1 MPSFKLKSS
10 PSQPD
15 KLSPPGK
22 QGRGIVF
29 KLSFPRVFL
38 IVLILVYFLFSGLY
52 AVQRHLA
59 FETSVFDT
67 GVYTQPLWNFIHGH
81 GFIHTTMANVSLE
94 RWGNHV
100 EPVLFL
106 LVPLYALLPDP
117 RTLFWLQAA
126 ALSLAAW
133 PLYALATRRLQSEG
147 LALAIVLAYFLLPAT
162 QAVTLFDFHAVSLAP
177 LFLLAAIYFL
187 DRALEA
193 RGVSFWLWPP
203 LSKNAERPGSKVTG
217 GSEIPASL
225 ASPPRRPSAPAPLP
239 RLYFLSSLCFLLAL
253 STKEDI
259 SLHVVMIGLYL
270 LILRRRWQ
278 EGVPLILVSLAW
290 FYVVFQLIIPAYRT
304 GGEQS
309 MFTPWF
315 ETLGDTP
322 WQIALSPLTRPEA
335 VLALIFRP
343 SSLPA
348 LSMLT
353 VPLALLPIAGLPLTV
368 LAAPS
373 IALSLLSENPT
384 LRQLETWHYA
394 APMLP
399 FLMLGT
405 IDGLARL
412 RHYGARLAFYVL
424 RLQRDPSFGLQSTLG
439 RLAGALLVLA
449 ALGYHAYRGYTPLSQ
464 LYRWPAVTAHHELGR
479 QIAAT
484 IPPEASLLAQA
495 ELIPHVS
502 HRRQLAIWD
511 GPLETDFDYIW
522 LDLSHPKLPNRY
534 GAHDDLLIGL
544 IYEHSFGPV
553 VMQDGYLLL
562 KNGADRVPISEDLFS
577 FTRFNHLP
585 ANAQPLKA
593 AFGPEIRLVGVQP
606 ELPRLATSNDEPQL
620 MLYFETLEPPA
631 QDYFLFVYR
640 IDQDGSIDGATDY
653 AQPAIFWWPTSR
665 WQTGQRYQVRVNT
678 VPWWT
683 GDKERF
689 GYAIGFSRI
698 NDPWAV
704 AARLPVSSNSA
715 ANPEGASLLDGE
727 TLLLVAAFRRW
738 AGLIYEAPLTGLS
751 LGYEQQQVA
760 R

>member
-1 MPSFKLKSS
+1 
-10 PSQPD
+10 
-15 KLSPPGK
+15 
-22 QGRGIVF
+22 
-29 KLSFPRVFL
+29 
-38 IVLILVYFLFSGLY
+38 
-52 AVQRHLA
+52 
-59 FETSVFDT
+59 
-67 GVYTQPLWNFIHGH
+67 
-81 GFIHTTMANVSLE
+81 
-94 RWGNHV
+94 
-100 EPVLFL
+100 
-106 LVPLYALLPDP
+106 
-117 RTLFWLQAA
+117 
-126 ALSLAAW
+126 
-133 PLYALATRRLQSEG
+133 
-147 LALAIVLAYFLLPAT
+147 YFLLPAT

-193 RGVSFWLWPP
+193 RGVSFWLWPS
-203 LSKNAERPGSKVTG
+203 LRKNAEGQESQEAEANPIRAP
-217 GSEIPASL
+217 EASQRL
-225 ASPPRRPSAPAPLP
+225 RSSAPIRVPK
-239 RLYFLSSLCFLLAL
+239 LYFMAGLCFLLAL

-278 EGVPLILVSLAW
+278 EGLPLILVSLAW

-322 WQIALSPLTRPEA
+322 WQIALSPLTKPEA

-353 VPLALLPIAGLPLTV
+353 VPLALLPIAGLPLTA

-405 IDGLARL
+405 IDGLARIQ
-412 RHYGARLAFYVL
+412 HYGARLTFYL
-424 RLQRDPSFGLQSTLG
+424 LGPQRDPRSGLQSMLG
-439 RLAGALLVLA
+439 SVVGAILLLA
-449 ALGYHAYRGYTPLSQ
+449 ALGYHSYRGYTPLSQ

-484 IPPEASLLAQA
+484 IPSEASLLAQA

-502 HRRQLAIWD
+502 HRQQLAIWD

-577 FTRFNHLP
+577 FTRFDHLP
-585 ANAQPLKA
+585 TKAQPLEA
-593 AFGPEIRLVGVQP
+593 AFGPELRLVGVQP

-640 IDQDGSIDGATDY
+640 IDQDGSIGGATDY
-653 AQPAIFWWPTSR
+653 APPAIFWGPTS
-665 WQTGQRYQVRVNT
+665 
-678 VPWWT
+678 PW
-683 GDKERF
+683 
-689 GYAIGFSRI
+689 
-698 NDPWAV
+698 
-704 AARLPVSSNSA
+704 
-715 ANPEGASLLDGE
+715 
-727 TLLLVAAFRRW
+727 
-738 AGLIYEAPLTGLS
+738 
-751 LGYEQQQVA
+751 
-760 R
+760 